1 MKYIILLGSEATVE
15 YDSKVDAVQA
25 YNEYIAVE
33 GDYHD
38 FTLCEVLE
46 THEAPER
53 EVGFPGIR
61 RHYKI
66 DLDGHWGYSEEY
78 LN

>member
-1 MKYIILLGSEATVE
+1 MKYIILIGSEVTVE

-38 FTLCEVLE
+38 FTLCEVME
-46 THEAPER
+46 SYEAPEQDDR
-53 EVGFPGIR
+53 ETSAHL
-61 RHYKI
+61 HYGV
-66 DLDGHWGYSEEY
+66 DYSKHDYPE
-78 LN
+78 